1 MNNQE
6 LLKNLLIDLKNILTS
21 NDLIFHKNLS
31 IKNDLFVHNNLSI
44 GEYNPD
50 FSLYIKDSVKIDK
63 DLHVNGNLFVKNILS
78 SNTIQENFFK
88 VENQNNENTGILFSF
103 PNNLSVSFQYDF
115 VKNYFLLFNNTA
127 NHPLDILVNN
137 LISNEVFVNNISC
150 NKYNNYQNCN
160 YENKININ
168 SDVNI
173 NKDIYINGYVNSNN
187 SKIIFNCSIESNND
201 LYFNNIKT
209 NNLSILSTFNSQIIN
224 AEQLFSP
231 FSQIEHINSN
241 IIYAKNITVENEISV
256 NSLDVEN
263 INSSNI
269 SSKTINTN
277 KLVFSNEEDFPI
289 LLSKQVFV
297 PNLNVEFLNGKT
309 APNSEIV
316 GLEDE
321 QILKNKSFGNDV
333 NMLENRI
340 RNVREPIDDYDVVN
354 KKYVDMKINGINYF
368 PMIKFA
374 FNKINENFVFE
385 NDNLIIKEIDI
396 LTDKRI
402 LIFNQDNEN
411 FNGIYVFDKL
421 IDDHHHFVKDADYK
435 KVLNSRKYFHVFIE
449 DGYYSGITFMIYF
462 NIRKTQFSIIHN
474 HNTFGYLMNK
484 IVELEK
490 QIEILSNPS

>member
-6 LLKNLLIDLKNILTS
+6 LLKNLLIDLKNILTT
-21 NDLIFHKNLS
+21 NDLIFQKNLS
-31 IKNDLFVHNNLSI
+31 IKNDLFVNNNISI

-50 FSLYIKDSVKIDK
+50 FALYIKDSAKIDK
-63 DLHVNGNLFVKNILS
+63 DLHINGNLFVKNVMS
-78 SNTIQENFFK
+78 TNTIQENFFK
-88 VENQNNENTGILFSF
+88 IENQNNQNTGILFTF

-115 VKNYFLLFNNTA
+115 VKNYFSLFNNTA

-137 LISNEVFVNNISC
+137 LISNEVFINNISC
-150 NKYNNYQNCN
+150 NNYNNYQNCN
-160 YENKININ
+160 LENKINVN
-168 SDVNI
+168 SDINI
-173 NKDIYINGYVNSNN
+173 NKDIYLNGYVNSNK

-209 NNLSILSTFNSQIIN
+209 NNLSILSTFNSVIIK
-224 AEQLFSP
+224 AEQLFVP
-231 FSQIEHINSN
+231 FSQIEHIKSD
-241 IIYAKNITVENEISV
+241 IIYSKNLLVENDISA
-256 NSLDVEN
+256 NLIDVEI
-263 INSSNI
+263 INSSSL

-277 KLVFSNEEDFPI
+277 KLIFSNEEDFPI
-289 LLSKQVFV
+289 LLSKRIFV

-309 APNSEIV
+309 APNSDIV
-316 GLEDE
+316 GIEDE

-340 RNVREPIDDYDVVN
+340 RNIREPIDDYDAVN

-374 FNKINENFVFE
+374 FDKIDENFVFE
-385 NDNLIIKEIDI
+385 NDNLIINNIDI
-396 LTDKRI
+396 KPNERI

-411 FNGIYVFDKL
+411 LNGIYVFD
-421 IDDHHHFVKDADYK
+421 DHSHFYKDADYK
-435 KVLNSRKYFHVFIE
+435 KVLNSRKYYHVFIE
-449 DGYYSGITFMIYF
+449 DGYYSGITLMIYF

-490 QIEILSNPS
+490 QISKQNAQ